1 MAIHKVIE
9 RANDIF
15 GPDGWAS
22 SITYLAMDYEVRI
35 AITSGDTL
43 LRPSS
48 LQRQITE
55 ANYTCIYDPYMQM
68 EANGKWETAATAHVR
83 VTLANGSW
91 HEDIGSGK
99 GQNKYR

>member
-22 SITYLAMDYEVRI
+22 SITYLCMDYE
-35 AITSGDTL
+35 
-43 LRPSS
+43 
-48 LQRQITE
+48 
-55 ANYTCIYDPYMQM
+55 M

>member
-1 MAIHKVIE
+1 M
-9 RANDIF
+9 
-15 GPDGWAS
+15 
-22 SITYLAMDYEVRI
+22 ITI
-35 AITSGDTL
+35 AF
-43 LRPSS
+43 
-48 LQRQITE
+48 QR
-55 ANYTCIYDPYMQM
+55 CVQM